1 MANMPLI
8 ENSYGTRKEIL
19 MFPDDYS
26 GFAQTFDATTHATL
40 VATVDGRKII
50 KAGTIFPANDK
61 TAKGVV
67 LYDLDVTNGSA
78 TGTVIYRGTVKVSKI
93 PTAPSAAALKAMT
106 QIKFFKG
113 DAFSVEPPNFVEL
126 QVTQTDPGFAGN
138 TATNAT
144 KPATLETGAEIKV
157 PLFINEGDMIRID
170 TRTGEYMERA

>member
-8 ENSYGTRKEIL
+8 ENSFGTRKEIL

-67 LYDLDVTNGSA
+67 FYDLDVTDGAA
-78 TGTVIYRGTVKVSKI
+78 TGTVIYRGTVKVNQI
-93 PTAPSAAALKAMT
+93 PVAPSAAALKAMT
-106 QIKFFKG
+106 QLKFFKG
-113 DAFSVEPPNFVEL
+113 DGTGM
-126 QVTQTDPGFAGN
+126 QVADYGA
-138 TATNAT
+138 AT
-144 KPATLETGAEIKV
+144 
-157 PLFINEGDMIRID
+157 
-170 TRTGEYMERA
+170 

>member
-8 ENSYGTRKEIL
+8 ENSFGTRKEIL

-40 VATVDGRKII
+40 VATVNGRKII

-67 LYDLDVTNGSA
+67 LYDLDVTDGSA

-113 DAFSVEPPNFVEL
+113 DGTGM
-126 QVTQTDPGFAGN
+126 QVADYSTT
-138 TATNAT
+138 T
-144 KPATLETGAEIKV
+144 
-157 PLFINEGDMIRID
+157 
-170 TRTGEYMERA
+170 

>member
-8 ENSYGTRKEIL
+8 ETSYGTRKEIL

-26 GFAQTFDATTHATL
+26 GFAQTFDKTTHSALTTD
-40 VATVDGRKII
+40 VNGRKII

-67 LYDLDVTNGSA
+67 LYDLDVTDGTA
-78 TGTVIYRGTVKVSKI
+78 TGTVIYRGTVKASKI

-113 DAFSVEPPNFVEL
+113 DGTGM
-126 QVTQTDPGFAGN
+126 QVADYSTT
-138 TATNAT
+138 T
-144 KPATLETGAEIKV
+144 
-157 PLFINEGDMIRID
+157 
-170 TRTGEYMERA
+170 